1 MGVHLAAR
9 AGVRPSLEDPLLYVK
24 TNVWGTTHLL
34 ERARL
39 AGVRHFV
46 YASSSSVYG
55 GSTAPSFSESD
66 RGDGPVSPYAATK
79 KATELMAYTFNHLY
93 NLPVAGLRFFT
104 VYGPSGRPDMAPAKF
119 LTRAATGV
127 PIDQYGNGSSERD
140 YTMSMTLSLVLC
152 AHWTGRLLIPRCT
165 TWGTGGPSRSN
176 GSSRLWA
183 RPSRPPLRL

>member
-1 MGVHLAAR
+1 MGDALSLPNGQVSHIDLCCDHVPADCNETAA
-9 AGVRPSLEDPLLYVK
+9 AAVEKGEYIEPVAD
-24 TNVWGTTHLL
+24 
-34 ERARL
+34 
-39 AGVRHFV
+39 F
-46 YASSSSVYG
+46 ASA
-55 GSTAPSFSESD
+55 T
-66 RGDGPVSPYAATK
+66 VSPYAATK

-165 TWGTGGPSRSN
+165 TWGTGGPSRSS
-176 GSSRLWA
+176 GSSHLWA